1 MNYKDSERFRSERN
15 YCLAYL
21 EKKDFEIFLIYIK
34 VNHLSFMNWPLSR
47 VIVRRTRVENNFL
60 KIKLI
65 KIKHSIQ
72 NNVTTVPLVRK
83 SKKFTIV
90 ILMKIVSDKKYFSED
105 HYTVLPLQNWTKR
118 DAQILNNYFSNIV
131 SNREIAE
138 YTTRYPI
145 SDTIKRFGY

>member
-1 MNYKDSERFRSERN
+1 MNYKDSERFRSERK

-72 NNVTTVPLVRK
+72 NNVTAVPLVRK

-105 HYTVLPLQNWTKR
+105 H
-118 DAQILNNYFSNIV
+118 
-131 SNREIAE
+131 
-138 YTTRYPI
+138 
-145 SDTIKRFGY
+145 